1 MHALHKAHLLSA
13 HTNAMSQ
20 AWLCNVGD
28 IAVSLIEEIIILVT
42 LIGVVECYGIVLK
55 SGKKIEVD

>member
-1 MHALHKAHLLSA
+1 
-13 HTNAMSQ
+13 MSQ

-28 IAVSLIEEIIILVT
+28 IAVSLTEEIIILVT